1 MLNARSG
8 WFNTRRI
15 VEILLVLPATAIYGM
30 TAMVALPIA
39 AVGVMLSGTDF
50 PSESWTVLSVLV
62 VLAMGALVGLSALW
76 ASILELR
83 NRSRTNLTV
92 GLIIGIATAGLSVY
106 VTFANDGF
114 DMATTMSNNGLLLV
128 PLFAVI
134 AVAIGRLVAD

>member
-62 VLAMGALVGLSALW
+62 VLAIGALVGLSALW